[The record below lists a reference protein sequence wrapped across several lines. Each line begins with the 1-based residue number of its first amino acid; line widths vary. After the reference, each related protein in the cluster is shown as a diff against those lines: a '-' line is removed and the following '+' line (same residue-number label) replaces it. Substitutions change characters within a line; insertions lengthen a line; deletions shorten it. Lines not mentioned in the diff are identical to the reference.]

1 MKIFCKIFI
10 FSIYGRKKSCASE
23 NIGIMFILKERR
35 IDLVLF
41 SENKMFAKMVQPFF
55 FFREVVSRFRTLVR
69 SIKKKLRKLHS
80 DEQIQLK
87 FCSVEEK
94 ET

>member
-55 FFREVVSRFRTLVR
+55 FSEKLFRDFARWFAL
-69 SIKKKLRKLHS
+69 
-80 DEQIQLK
+80 LK
-87 FCSVEEK
+87 RN
-94 ET
+94 